1 MCSFTS
7 GEFTGKF
14 FEVNLIGV
22 FPERS
27 SHSFRYIR
35 CRKIRR
41 TQNKIYIYLSILISA
56 TAILSGRGS
65 RAFVTIRFVVALSTR
80 SRRRAKLSPVVTASR
95 DRVFGRRRF
104 VRGKASKRAKREII
118 RVRMLASAIDFE
130 YAQPRSCTIPL
141 LACFLAQ
148 LQAFGRV

>member
-27 SHSFRYIR
+27 SHFFRYIR

-104 VRGKASKRAKREII
+104 VRGKARNARSAR
-118 RVRMLASAIDFE
+118 LYASE
-130 YAQPRSCTIPL
+130 CLHPRSTSNTRSLDRALYPYWP
-141 LACFLAQ
+141 
-148 LQAFGRV
+148 AF